1 MSDLMYNWG
10 RELQSI
16 IENID
21 TKDVKEVMSQASKS
35 YEELNSKR
43 YS

>member
-1 MSDLMYNWG
+1 MYSNWG

-21 TKDVKEVMSQASKS
+21 TKDVKRSDESSK
-35 YEELNSKR
+35 
-43 YS
+43 

>member
-1 MSDLMYNWG
+1 M
-10 RELQSI
+10 
-16 IENID
+16 D

-43 YS
+43 NTRNKEQYPITLTDTVKY